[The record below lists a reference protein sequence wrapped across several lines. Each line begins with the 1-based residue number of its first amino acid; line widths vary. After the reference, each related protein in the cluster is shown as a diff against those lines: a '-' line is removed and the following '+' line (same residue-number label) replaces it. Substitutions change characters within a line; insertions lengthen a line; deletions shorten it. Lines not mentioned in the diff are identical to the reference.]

1 MEVETNSS
9 LQDEFREFRKRR
21 GGLTLKKEN
30 QQAEHERLIPII
42 WNFFQQPEPLCN
54 RPKNM

>member
-30 QQAEHERLIPII
+30 QQAKHERLIPII
-42 WNFFQQPEPLCN
+42 
-54 RPKNM
+54 

>member
-42 WNFFQQPEPLCN
+42 
-54 RPKNM
+54 